1 MMSALTPV
9 KPGIWR
15 WDGVDADHGFPI
27 VGYAVNLTGHL
38 LLIDPPGT
46 SGSEGEIL
54 AIGRPEA
61 IALTSEWHVRG
72 APRWAKSF
80 GISIAAHAS
89 ATRELQEL
97 GGSLDIEL
105 KEGDEFFGW
114 QVLHLHAASEQYQFD
129 ELVYWDEKSGTLIIG
144 DLLAEKEDGTL
155 AFGPE
160 LFGGIPVDRLRPLAD
175 RLASLRPQLV
185 LSAHLGPREDTAHV
199 LGGFLE

>member
-46 SGSEGEIL
+46 SGSEDDIL
-54 AIGRPEA
+54 AMAGRRRSRSPA
-61 IALTSEWHVRG
+61 NGTSGE
-72 APRWAKSF
+72 PRWAKSF
-80 GISIAAHAS
+80 GISIAAHVS
-89 ATRELQEL
+89 ATREIQEL

-114 QVLHLHAASEQYQFD
+114 QVLYLHAASEQYQFD
-129 ELVYWDEKSGTLIIG
+129 ELVTGMKR
-144 DLLAEKEDGTL
+144 A
-155 AFGPE
+155 AP
-160 LFGGIPVDRLRPLAD
+160 
-175 RLASLRPQLV
+175 
-185 LSAHLGPREDTAHV
+185 
-199 LGGFLE
+199 

>member
-1 MMSALTPV
+1 M
-9 KPGIWR
+9 
-15 WDGVDADHGFPI
+15 
-27 VGYAVNLTGHL
+27 
-38 LLIDPPGT
+38 LIDPPGT

-72 APRWAKSF
+72 VPRWAKSF

-114 QVLHLHAASEQYQFD
+114 QVLYLHAASEQYQFD